1 MFISTAYAQA
11 GETGGL
17 LGSSSMFIPL
27 ILMFI
32 IMYFLVLRPQRQ
44 QMKKQQEMLNAVR
57 RGDTVVTGGGLVGKV
72 AKVYDDAGEL
82 DVDLAEGVRVRV
94 VRSTLATVR
103 SSGEPLAED
112 KAPARAEKKKHK

>member
-1 MFISTAYAQA
+1 MFISPAYAQGA
-11 GETGGL
+11 ETGNL
-17 LGSSSMFIPL
+17 LNPSLFIPL

-44 QMKKQQEMLNAVR
+44 QMKRQQEMLNAVR
-57 RGDTVVTGGGLVGKV
+57 RGDTVITGGGLIGKV
-72 AKVYDDAGEL
+72 AKVYDDIGEL

-103 SSGEPLAED
+103 SSGEPVTED
-112 KAPARAEKKKHK
+112 KTPAKADKKKNR